1 MACVYTVNGTG
12 DEFVTNVFQYVEDTP
27 IGSRML
33 ESIEEI
39 ILQDGLGIRVE
50 GASHMY
56 INPRRSQRQAL
67 KQIDSINAV
76 AAQGFGADDLL
87 LKTDRVGTS
96 IKLIVDY
103 NVLKNIN
110 KIAPD
115 VYEFSTTANRVVEE
129 SDILGDITEEF
140 AAMEGSGKLSQEVE
154 KVRKNGEEL
163 TGLIIENLENNLRK
177 LKEEPPSDQN
187 KAQQNRIRAMLSR
200 IKKKSESINSYYD
213 FVHYLHDMSVKGQ
226 AQLKV
231 LEEKYEALNTK
242 GKVSNVERER
252 VLRKISDLKQ
262 TIDSFYSGSSSKS
275 IVTLLGYQVESI
287 LNSNMSDEIAAGEDI
302 LYYVRESERR
312 MKEIDSRFLDAVLP
326 IHVDYLLEYAP
337 MDVNKQL
344 DAKIERIKTAGVV
357 VDINRF
363 DVRYLKARA
372 AGRDAVLAL
381 NIKQLEEKKI
391 GREAILAEMKASHT
405 DASWF
410 SLWLDPVVYSRSTSI
425 QLFANAVKTKLF
437 GAYQDTINTKYD
449 LADPY
454 RKFVNWKGVGEDNPA
469 KLYEDI
475 LETITIY
482 RRDDETG
489 KYSSTEVL
497 SFVQQYDVSKFYAAK
512 DKFYAEA
519 RARNNYPEG
528 VKGKDLDAYFKTSDG
543 KSYLE
548 EVNSWWGQNTIPVEG
563 AQSQLDALI
572 RKKEALEFDVLTQAV
587 PETEK
592 AQIWA
597 AINGLQYEIEGVF
610 SGGVFKGNLAVPNDI
625 YLNPKYTQMPAEA
638 REYYDVLLDKYKT
651 AQLKKI
657 GGTPQFKNTW
667 DDFSYVAP
675 SIRKSAQDEFLED
688 GVSKSVKGFFQNN
701 FLHQETDT
709 EFGELLGKNKER
721 LRAIPMHFVGTLDQA
736 LISRDITSSIIK
748 FDDMANRF
756 RSKSEL
762 HGIVNVMRSA
772 LENRME
778 VNLLPNGDLQTNSI
792 LSKYGLH
799 KLYARSPQGGDSN
812 DLKKVNEWLESV
824 FYDRQSASDASA
836 TFLGMSPE
844 KLSASISSLTAI
856 TALGLNIPQAANQ
869 WLMDNT
875 VSIQEGISGGYFTA
889 KNLGKAKMHM
899 GTLGGN
905 LAETA
910 SGKLTKGNKIGAFM
924 ELTNALQEGSQA
936 FNNLTGSAA
945 KKAASVSTLT
955 FAQKAADIQLMGQKV
970 LAMAFEM
977 EGQLKDKDGNVIKN
991 EDGSDANLY
1000 DVFIQDS
1007 KGRWIID
1014 PRVANFNLAKFSL
1027 RVSSMSKTLNQ
1038 LRGSVDV
1045 VAAQRRAGARLLLL
1059 FRSYF
1064 VPGLRRRFGFGDGA
1078 HIDVESGELTN
1089 GYYNTMIN
1097 AMSNLIQTRDLKK
1110 TFGDLSESE
1119 KKNLMRAGVEMAV
1132 STIALMLANTIKGM
1146 FDDDD
1151 EKNPYWASFTVYQ
1164 ALRLRSELVAFRNI
1178 EEFIRLAESPTATI
1192 RPVKNA
1198 WELAVSAKNLGMY
1211 NLGWPVDEKEI
1222 YYQRKSGPYEKGDLK
1237 VVKEL
1242 TDILPGFSGVS
1253 KTNNPENLAKFY
1265 EK

>member
-1 MACVYTVNGTG
+1 
-12 DEFVTNVFQYVEDTP
+12 
-27 IGSRML
+27 
-33 ESIEEI
+33 
-39 ILQDGLGIRVE
+39 
-50 GASHMY
+50 
-56 INPRRSQRQAL
+56 
-67 KQIDSINAV
+67 
-76 AAQGFGADDLL
+76 
-87 LKTDRVGTS
+87 
-96 IKLIVDY
+96 
-103 NVLKNIN
+103 
-110 KIAPD
+110 
-115 VYEFSTTANRVVEE
+115 
-129 SDILGDITEEF
+129 
-140 AAMEGSGKLSQEVE
+140 MEGSGKLAKEVE
-154 KVRKNGEEL
+154 KTRQQGEEL
-163 TGLIIENLENNLRK
+163 TGLIIENLEKNLRK

-213 FVHYLHDMSVKGQ
+213 FVHYLHDM
-226 AQLKV
+226 
-231 LEEKYEALNTK
+231 
-242 GKVSNVERER
+242 
-252 VLRKISDLKQ
+252 
-262 TIDSFYSGSSSKS
+262 FYSGSSSKS

-337 MDVNKQL
+337 MDINKQL

-391 GREAILAEMKASHT
+391 GREAILAEMRASHT

-519 RARNNYPEG
+519 RARN
-528 VKGKDLDAYFKTSDG
+528 K
-543 KSYLE
+543 
-548 EVNSWWGQNTIPVEG
+548 
-563 AQSQLDALI
+563 LDALI

-597 AINGLQYEIEGVF
+597 AINGLQYEIERVF
-610 SGGVFKGNLAVPNDI
+610 SGGVFKGSLAVPNDI
-625 YLNPKYTQMPAEA
+625 YLNPKYAQMPAEA
-638 REYYDVLLDKYKT
+638 REYYDILLDKYKT

-756 RSKSEL
+756 RS
-762 HGIVNVMRSA
+762 I
-772 LENRME
+772 
-778 VNLLPNGDLQTNSI
+778 
-792 LSKYGLH
+792 
-799 KLYARSPQGGDSN
+799 
-812 DLKKVNEWLESV
+812 LKK
-824 FYDRQSASDASA
+824 
-836 TFLGMSPE
+836 
-844 KLSASISSLTAI
+844 
-856 TALGLNIPQAANQ
+856 
-869 WLMDNT
+869 
-875 VSIQEGISGGYFTA
+875 
-889 KNLGKAKMHM
+889 
-899 GTLGGN
+899 
-905 LAETA
+905 
-910 SGKLTKGNKIGAFM
+910 
-924 ELTNALQEGSQA
+924 
-936 FNNLTGSAA
+936 
-945 KKAASVSTLT
+945 
-955 FAQKAADIQLMGQKV
+955 
-970 LAMAFEM
+970 
-977 EGQLKDKDGNVIKN
+977 
-991 EDGSDANLY
+991 
-1000 DVFIQDS
+1000 
-1007 KGRWIID
+1007 
-1014 PRVANFNLAKFSL
+1014 
-1027 RVSSMSKTLNQ
+1027 
-1038 LRGSVDV
+1038 
-1045 VAAQRRAGARLLLL
+1045 
-1059 FRSYF
+1059 
-1064 VPGLRRRFGFGDGA
+1064 
-1078 HIDVESGELTN
+1078 
-1089 GYYNTMIN
+1089 
-1097 AMSNLIQTRDLKK
+1097 
-1110 TFGDLSESE
+1110 
-1119 KKNLMRAGVEMAV
+1119 
-1132 STIALMLANTIKGM
+1132 
-1146 FDDDD
+1146 
-1151 EKNPYWASFTVYQ
+1151 
-1164 ALRLRSELVAFRNI
+1164 
-1178 EEFIRLAESPTATI
+1178 
-1192 RPVKNA
+1192 
-1198 WELAVSAKNLGMY
+1198 
-1211 NLGWPVDEKEI
+1211 
-1222 YYQRKSGPYEKGDLK
+1222 
-1237 VVKEL
+1237 
-1242 TDILPGFSGVS
+1242 
-1253 KTNNPENLAKFY
+1253 
-1265 EK
+1265 